1 MKKTLIVVLVL
12 ALAGWGGWKLYSGRK
27 AAAAPAYTEIPVER
41 GELLIAVQANGG
53 VQPRNRLEVR
63 PPLSGRVEQVLV
75 REGDHVKRGQI
86 LAWLSSAERA
96 ALLDAARAQGPEAL
110 ARWEQLYKATP
121 LLAPITGD
129 VIARNTEPG
138 QSVSAADA
146 VVVLSDRLIVK
157 AQVDETDIARVKA
170 GQEAVIRLDAYSDEA
185 LDARVGHIAFEAK
198 VVNNVTLYE
207 VEVYPSR
214 VPRFMRSGMSASVDF
229 IEQRHQDVLLLPVQA
244 VRRRK
249 GEALVLLPGPA
260 GAAKPV
266 SRAVKT
272 GIDNGELVEVLEGL
286 KEGDIVLQSAAGLPK
301 AEAASGSPLSFGRPP
316 AAQTRQARRATR

>member
-1 MKKTLIVVLVL
+1 MKKLAIVLLL
-12 ALAGWGGWKLYSGRK
+12 AAAAAGGWAWWKGRQK
-27 AAAAPAYTEIPVER
+27 AAAPAYTELSVER

-63 PPLSGRVEQVLV
+63 PPLAGRVEQVLV

-110 ARWEQLYKATP
+110 ERWEQLYKATP
-121 LLAPITGD
+121 LLAPISGD

-157 AQVDETDIARVKA
+157 AQVDETDIARVRS
-170 GQEAVIRLDAYSDEA
+170 GQAAVIRLDAYSDQPLE
-185 LDARVGHIAFEAK
+185 ARVGHIAFEAK

-207 VEVYPSR
+207 VEVHPSR
-214 VPRFMRSGMSASVDF
+214 APRHMRSGMSASVDF
-229 IEQRHQDVLLLPVQA
+229 IEQRRQDALLLPVQA

-249 GEALVLLPGPA
+249 GGAEVLVPGPQ

-272 GIDNGELVEVLEGL
+272 GLDNGELVEILAGL
-286 KEGDIVLQSAAGLPK
+286 KEGDTVLQPAAGLPK
-301 AEAASGSPLSFGRPP
+301 AEASGGSPLGFGRPP
-316 AAQTRQARRATR
+316 AAQSRQARRATR